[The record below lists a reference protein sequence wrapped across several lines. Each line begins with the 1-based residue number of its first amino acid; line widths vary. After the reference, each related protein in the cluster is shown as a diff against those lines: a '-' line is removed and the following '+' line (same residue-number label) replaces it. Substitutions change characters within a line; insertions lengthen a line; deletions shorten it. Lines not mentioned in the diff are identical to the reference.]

1 MLLEL
6 LSQADI
12 ALEVYAMVDLGLQGL
27 YLTLFGRVD
36 LRYEI
41 LTHLLTKVLTTLHL
55 IQYGLHFLLL
65 VALHMQCLI
74 LRVLVILAHVR
85 GSVSYLV
92 PLFQFLVTLRFI
104 LLQQDLVLV
113 LTLIK
118 HILTKWH
125 M

>member
-1 MLLEL
+1 
-6 LSQADI
+6 
-12 ALEVYAMVDLGLQGL
+12 MVDLGLQGL